1 MRVPRPAERNRSP
14 PLALGRT
21 GTFRQRVH
29 SPRLLHELFPS
40 WLPRALACP
49 THTPRPR
56 AHLVLHHTTLP
67 RRFRRP
73 STRPIRGLAPSSG
86 ARCPSRSTSRSGQTS
101 ASELPETRGEK
112 EARRKRQPLSPDWI
126 G

>member
-56 AHLVLHHTTLP
+56 ADLVLHHTTLP
-67 RRFRRP
+67 RRGRRP
-73 STRPIRGLAPSSG
+73 STSPMGGFAPPGGAGSPSG
-86 ARCPSRSTSRSGQTS
+86 AKSGGAQTS
-101 ASELPETRGEK
+101 VSDLGETRGEE
-112 EARRKRQPLSPDWI
+112 EARRQRQP
-126 G
+126 